1 MLAMDDI
8 DTESL
13 HFYVIIPRLASVF
26 NFHIEMVWQTY
37 RVTTAWPF
45 LLGYFWSHCPILSAL
60 MATLLKHT
68 CWTYTAPSAAWRTEM
83 SLTDAQHPVKHPGV

>member
-37 RVTTAWPF
+37 RVTTA
-45 LLGYFWSHCPILSAL
+45 
-60 MATLLKHT
+60 
-68 CWTYTAPSAAWRTEM
+68 
-83 SLTDAQHPVKHPGV
+83 